1 MNNKTTTESGA
12 PERNGGEKHVHILST
27 SANLFGI
34 CAVLITGL
42 HVTNTHANTL
52 LDETLLVNSLLLFTS
67 CFFSYLSIRNGGQ
80 NGRALWYEQWADQLF
95 LFSLFAMFV
104 ALALLTAVIL

>member
-1 MNNKTTTESGA
+1 MTQDTPS
-12 PERNGGEKHVHILST
+12 ERNNNGEKHVHILST

-52 LDETLLVNSLLLFTS
+52 LDEVLLATSFLLFTS

-80 NGRALWYEQWADQLF
+80 EVHALRYEQWADWIF
-95 LFSLFAMFV
+95 MFALFAMFT